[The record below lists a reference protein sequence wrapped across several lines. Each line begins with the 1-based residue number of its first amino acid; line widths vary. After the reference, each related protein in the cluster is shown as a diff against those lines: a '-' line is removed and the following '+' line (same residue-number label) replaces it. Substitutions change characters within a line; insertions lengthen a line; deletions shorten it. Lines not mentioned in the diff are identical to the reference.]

1 MAAVLGLL
9 MVVGSGIT
17 FARPQQQDEEEFSS
31 AEARRRAL
39 DGQDMFDP
47 NPIYTYNYQV
57 SNDLEQTYIAQ
68 KESRD
73 GDAVSGEYSYVD
85 ALGNLVT
92 VKYTANDNDGYT
104 ETREIQ
110 ENFVQIRAKPVKVV
124 KTEAVSNVQVESS
137 SDNDLVARIIAQL
150 SPFIKQTVASTLS
163 SQQQLSSV
171 AVSQPAVSQQLVT
184 RRRVVTAVP
193 AAAAVESRF
202 GTGAGNNIRVE
213 TPVYQF
219 VTDL

>member
-17 FARPQQQDEEEFSS
+17 LARPQQQDEEEFSS

-110 ENFVQIRAKPVKVV
+110 ENFVQIRVKPVKVV

-202 GTGAGNNIRVE
+202 GTGAGSNILVE
-213 TPVYQF
+213 TPAYQF

>member
-202 GTGAGNNIRVE
+202 GTGAGSNILVE